1 MLFRSPASRPDRFAI
16 PQSRRSGGPAGED
29 PRNGE
34 PFY

>member
-29 PRNGE
+29 PRNGK